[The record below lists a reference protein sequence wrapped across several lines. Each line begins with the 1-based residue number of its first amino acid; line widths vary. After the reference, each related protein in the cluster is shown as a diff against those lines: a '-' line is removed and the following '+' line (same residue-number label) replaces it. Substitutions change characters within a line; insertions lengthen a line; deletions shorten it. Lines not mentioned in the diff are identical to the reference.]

1 MFARSLGQV
10 SPSVYTTVIPVTSNT
25 NNIDLNA
32 ASVEQGWNGAKRLR
46 SFCTVNNGVTVTS
59 TTNAAPAL
67 NINLRENDFVRVIN
81 NGTIAGAP
89 GEGGEGGL
97 DAPGQSGQLGGDAV
111 VTTASTELI
120 NNGTIAPGDGGS
132 GGDGGVRT
140 PFSVFVGWGFAGCP
154 QGGYA
159 GGGGLCGV
167 CAFTV
172 RVPGGKGFFTQT
184 RYINAN
190 CYPIYNNGVTVTR
203 GSRGSNGQRGGARR
217 GGSGR
222 TNAFA
227 GGDGGTPGVPIRVVR
242 SPESLRLINN
252 GTVVQPQT

>member
-46 SFCTVNNGVTVTS
+46 SFCTINNGITVTS
-59 TTNAAPAL
+59 LSSTTPAL
-67 NINLRENDFVRVIN
+67 NVNLRENDFVRIIN

-89 GEGGEGGL
+89 GEGGEGGFN
-97 DAPGQSGQLGGDAV
+97 APGQSGQPGGDAV
-111 VTTASTELI
+111 SITASTELI

-140 PFSVFVGWGFAGCP
+140 PFSVFVGWGFASCP
-154 QGGYA
+154 QGSLNR
-159 GGGGLCGV
+159 GGGSCGV

-172 RVPGGKGFFTQT
+172 RVPRGKGFINET
-184 RYINAN
+184 RLVNAN
-190 CYPIYNNGVTVTR
+190 CYPIYNNGVTVIR
-203 GSRGSNGQRGGARR
+203 GARGSNGQRGGARR
-217 GGSGR
+217 GGSGK

-227 GGDGGTPGVPIRVVR
+227 GGGGGDPGVPIRVAR
-242 SPESLRLINN
+242 SSVQLRLVNN

>member
-10 SPSVYTTVIPVTSNT
+10 SPSIYTTVIPVTSNT
-25 NNIDLNA
+25 NNIDLNT

-46 SFCTVNNGVTVTS
+46 SFVTINNGVTATS
-59 TTNAAPAL
+59 VSNTNPAL

-81 NGTIAGAP
+81 NGVIAGAP
-89 GEGGEGGL
+89 GDGGEGGL
-97 DAPGQSGQLGGDAV
+97 DAPGGAGQPGGDAV
-111 VTTASTELI
+111 VVTALTEII
-120 NNGTIAPGDGGS
+120 NNGVIAPGSGGS
-132 GGDGGVRT
+132 GGDGGIRT
-140 PFSVFVGWGFAGCP
+140 PFSTFVGWGFAGCP

-159 GGGGLCGV
+159 GGGGVCGV

-172 RVPGGKGFFTQT
+172 RVPAGKGFRNET
-184 RYINAN
+184 RYVNAN

-203 GSRGSNGQRGGARR
+203 GSSGSRGIRGTGVRGGF
-217 GGSGR
+217 GR

-227 GGDGGTPGVPIRVVR
+227 GGAGGTPGVPIKVTK
-242 SPESLRLINN
+242 SPESLRLVNN